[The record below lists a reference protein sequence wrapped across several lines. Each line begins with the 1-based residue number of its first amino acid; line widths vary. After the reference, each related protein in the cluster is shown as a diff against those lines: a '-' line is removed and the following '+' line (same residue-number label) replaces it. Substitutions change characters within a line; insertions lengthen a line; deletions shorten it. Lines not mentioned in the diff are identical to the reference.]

1 MMHKW
6 LFLTCA
12 FLFVIGNLFAETS
25 NAVAFRGG
33 GGGGHGGGEYHGGG
47 REDYGRGYRGGENI
61 QERRDVNALENAYD
75 AGSYDDDD
83 YDDDDDDGD
92 YDGETYSQQLQD
104 AGYDQSPAFQQGTY
118 YQHNQPQQPQQPRT
132 WQGGPQ
138 QDNASEN
145 YESQWGQD

>member
-1 MMHKW
+1 MIRKLLFMTFST
-6 LFLTCA
+6 LFL
-12 FLFVIGNLFAETS
+12 IGNLFADTT

-47 REDYGRGYRGGENI
+47 YRGGENVR
-61 QERRDVNALENAYD
+61 ERRDVNALENAYD
-75 AGSYDDDD
+75 AGGYYDDD

-104 AGYDQSPAFQQGTY
+104 AGYNQSPAFKQGTNY
-118 YQHNQPQQPQQPRT
+118 RQNQPQQPQQPRT

-138 QDNASEN
+138 QDNASQN